1 MEGDLDLGEYPNALR
16 LAARHAGSDPPPK
29 GGQVGRKGYSS

>member
-1 MEGDLDLGEYPNALR
+1 MEGDLDLGEYPNAFWP
-16 LAARHAGSDPPPK
+16 AVRHPGSDPPPK